1 MKTGAVIWCV
11 AIGLVALALVPVH
24 SASQGREVTRAKRTI
39 QHLVNHFAQFFRF
52 SNPAKSHEKQDIAA
66 NPIKHLLMSSSAQFS
81 GGSGAKKPKTTPKPF
96 SGQYEI
102 PSLPER
108 LVQAESM
115 ATSAPERLA
124 LLEAS
129 TTTTEA
135 PTEAPTTESTS
146 TTPEAPSEEPSTEA
160 PTTDPS
166 PSDEEPEPSSEPE
179 QTTVDPTAVNG
190 LVNNDAENRDDNSTQ
205 IDDNASPIV
214 DNSIQTPSNFV
225 NQNQHYFRRPV
236 WNPFP
241 LAPYNQLPYTTTY
254 FGNNVFLPAPFIP
267 QPFSHFGGGYQ
278 QHQTVA
284 AGPVPAASSTS
295 HSRVKMHDQPYDL
308 VTYHGGDSLSSPSG
322 YQRQVF
328 GNRLPSSY

>member
-1 MKTGAVIWCV
+1 MKLAAVSWCV
-11 AIGLVALALVPVH
+11 AIVLVTLASVPVQ
-24 SASQGREVTRAKRTI
+24 SANRNRELTRGKRTI

-52 SNPAKSHEKQDIAA
+52 SGPEKTHEKQDIAA
-66 NPIKHLLMSSSAQFS
+66 NPLKHLLMASTAQFS
-81 GGSGAKKPKTTPKPF
+81 GGSKSKKPATTPKPF

-108 LVQAESM
+108 LVQAESSV
-115 ATSAPERLA
+115 TSGPDRVA
-124 LLEAS
+124 LLESS
-129 TTTTEA
+129 TSTEA
-135 PTEAPTTESTS
+135 PTEEPTTESTS
-146 TTPEAPSEEPSTEA
+146 TTSEAPSEEPASEE

-166 PSDEEPEPSSEPE
+166 PAEEESSSEPE

-190 LVNNDAENRDDNSTQ
+190 LVNDDAEKRDDNATQ
-205 IDDNASPIV
+205 IEH
-214 DNSIQTPSNFV
+214 NSIQTPSSFV
-225 NQNQHYFRRPV
+225 NQQQHYFRRPV

-241 LAPYNQLPYTTTY
+241 YNQLPYTTY

-267 QPFSHFGGGYQ
+267 QPFSHFGGYQ
-278 QHQTVA
+278 QQQA
-284 AGPVPAASSTS
+284 AIPIGAASTTS

-308 VTYHGGDSLSSPSG
+308 VTYHGDSVSAPSS